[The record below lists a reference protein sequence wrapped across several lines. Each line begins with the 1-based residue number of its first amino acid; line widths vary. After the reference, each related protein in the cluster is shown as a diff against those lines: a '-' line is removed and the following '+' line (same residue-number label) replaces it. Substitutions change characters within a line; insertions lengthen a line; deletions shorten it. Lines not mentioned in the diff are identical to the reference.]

1 MGCSMDTNDEL
12 EKLVNRSGF
21 LFQLGVE
28 DFIRQG
34 FLAHRWEVLA
44 HEYPWFTHDR
54 TRSGFIDLI
63 TGNDN
68 LRCVFECK
76 RTQAGEWI
84 FIVPTSTQMT
94 IELRTLWAI
103 VTKIGERRLG
113 WDDLAFTPA
122 TFRSEFCIVRGASDD
137 DKPMLERV
145 TGDLVRAAES
155 LAREELDLHAY
166 HDGPYGYIPVLV
178 TNTTLVT
185 CFVDPAM
192 IDRATGFLPKGAKFE
207 EVGAIRFRKALP
219 TDVPHGP
226 TYSDIRGGIRKK
238 ERSAFVVNTNYL
250 ATFLAELHMNTSPS
264 APPSFALPRIVRTI
278 PGAS

>member
-1 MGCSMDTNDEL
+1 MATNDKL
-12 EKLVNRSGF
+12 EELVNRSGF

-34 FLAHRWEVLA
+34 LLSHRWEVLA
-44 HEYPWFTHDR
+44 HEYPWFAHDR

-63 TGNDN
+63 TGNEN

-76 RTQAGEWI
+76 RTQGGEWV
-84 FIVPTSTQMT
+84 FVVPMPSNLT

-113 WDDLAFTPA
+113 WDDLEFTPP

-137 DKPMLERV
+137 DKPMLERI

-155 LAREELDLHAY
+155 LAREELELHAY
-166 HDGPYGYIPVLV
+166 DDGPYGYIPVLV
-178 TNTTLVT
+178 TNTSLVA

-192 IDRATGFLPKGAKFE
+192 IDRSTGFLPKDAKFE

-219 TDVPHGP
+219 TDVPHGS

-238 ERSAFVVNTNYL
+238 ERSAFVVNVGYL
-250 ATFLAELHMNTSPS
+250 ATFLAALRMASRPASP
-264 APPSFALPRIVRTI
+264 LPWAQFV
-278 PGAS
+278 